1 MTGMTATDGA
11 TRLDRLSRV
20 DQIWRNEE
28 ERNLR
33 RSRLARIVRRL
44 FALAL
49 VAGLATL
56 SYAAW
61 ALSLRKDKP
70 LGLEPGTIPYL
81 ADIHGS
87 WVYPAAVSGAA
98 GLCALLLLVFGVF
111 RRVRRGSHRT

>member
-1 MTGMTATDGA
+1 MTGMTDGV

-28 ERNLR
+28 ERALR
-33 RSRLARIVRRL
+33 RSRFTRICTRL
-44 FALAL
+44 LAL
-49 VAGLATL
+49 VLVVAFGILACDAGVT
-56 SYAAW
+56 

-87 WVYPAAVSGAA
+87 WVYPAVISGTAA
-98 GLCALLLLVFGVF
+98 LCAALLLVFGVF
-111 RRVRRGSHRT
+111 RRTRRGSHRT